1 MNAIVTGAARGLGE
15 AVAERLVRD
24 GGNVLVIDI
33 APGVKQA
40 AERLGAVREGSI
52 VWALEGDV
60 ADEALPEL
68 AVDTARSR
76 LGTLDILVNCA
87 GIGGPTTDL
96 IDTPVDELRPVIE
109 VNLLGSMYMARA
121 SAIAMVQE
129 GTRGVIINIGSI
141 LGQQGAAGAAPYCAT
156 KGGVA
161 LLTQALAL
169 ELAPHG
175 IRVNTVAPGY
185 VETQMHMDE
194 LLARAAAEGTTLE
207 VQIERVRQSIPLR
220 RYGLGSDVAG
230 AVAWLVSED
239 ASYVTGQT
247 IGVNGGIVL
256 S

>member
-1 MNAIVTGAARGLGE
+1 MNTIVTGGARGLGE
-15 AVAERLVRD
+15 SIAERLVRD
-24 GGNVLVIDI
+24 GGSALVIDI
-33 APGVKQA
+33 APAVEQTA
-40 AERLGAVREGSI
+40 QRLRALREGSI
-52 VWALEGDV
+52 VSALEGDV
-60 ADEALPEL
+60 ADAAFAEH
-68 AVDTARSR
+68 AVAVAESR
-76 LGTLDILVNCA
+76 LGGLDVLVNSA

-96 IDTPVDELRPVIE
+96 IDTPVEELRPVIE

-121 SAIAMVQE
+121 AARGMVRE

-141 LGQQGAAGAAPYCAT
+141 FGQQGAAGAAPYCAT

-185 VETQMHMDE
+185 METEMHWDD
-194 LLARAAAEGTTLE
+194 LRARAAAEGTALGVE
-207 VQIERVRQSIPLR
+207 IERIRESIPLGR
-220 RYGLGSDVAG
+220 HGVGSDIAG
-230 AVAWLVSED
+230 AVAWLVSDD

-247 IGVNGGIVL
+247 ISVNGGLIL